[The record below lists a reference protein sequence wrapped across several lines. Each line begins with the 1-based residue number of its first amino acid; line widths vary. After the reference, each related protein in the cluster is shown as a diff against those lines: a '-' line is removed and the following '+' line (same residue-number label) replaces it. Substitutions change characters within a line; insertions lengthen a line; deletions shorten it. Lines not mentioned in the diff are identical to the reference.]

1 MLAKNEPKKVGRPSS
16 YNHTIAREICNAI
29 STSTIALLTHCKN
42 NSHWP
47 SLDTIYKWI
56 WAHEEFADQYARAKQ
71 LQAQVLADEIVSI
84 SDDMSQDIVYDEDG
98 RPRQNNEFIA
108 RSRLRVDARKWVAA
122 KLLPRIYG
130 DKIQSEVTIVV
141 KHEDALGALE

>member
-1 MLAKNEPKKVGRPSS
+1 MLAKNESKNVGRPSS
-16 YNHTIAREICNAI
+16 YNHTIAIEICNAI
-29 STSTIALLTHCKN
+29 STSTRALKDRCLE

-47 SLDTIYKWI
+47 HIDTIYSWL
-56 WAHEEFADQYARAKQ
+56 WANQEFAELYARAKQ
-71 LQAQVLADEIVSI
+71 YQAQLMADEIVSI

-141 KHEDALGALE
+141 KHEDALSALE